1 MNRFE
6 GLNNRSIEWA
16 KAKGIFEHGTDIG
29 QAKKV
34 VEEAKELLTHVKNFE
49 QLHYDDKLNHIKDDI
64 GDVLN
69 ATMIMAK
76 RMNLDPLD
84 CYEEALKVVEAR
96 SGKMVNGQF
105 KKDE

>member
-1 MNRFE
+1 MSRFE
-6 GLNNRSIEWA
+6 ALNRRSIEWA
-16 KAKGIFEHGTDIG
+16 KAKGIFEKGTDIG
-29 QAKKV
+29 QADKV
-34 VEEAKELLTHVKNFE
+34 YEEACELFYHVENIHGLDKEA
-49 QLHYDDKLNHIKDDI
+49 QLKHIKDDI